1 MRVVLCPR
9 PVLSTNE
16 VNDFKS
22 FLVLLLNLFLPSF
35 PPRQM
40 DVHAFLFSDMLLL
53 CKNLNKKLDS
63 KVKVIRQPFLIDRLI
78 INDLSTSSSA
88 SNAGLACVYL
98 SEFGVAAAAFTLH
111 SPEPKIIKVSG
122 HPSTNELGHNDLMRC
137 IPRPFI

>member
-1 MRVVLCPR
+1 MRVVLLSR
-9 PVLSTNE
+9 FSTNE
-16 VNDFKS
+16 VKNYKS
-22 FLVLLLNLFLPSF
+22 FLLILLLNLFLPSF

-122 HPSTNELGHNDLMRC
+122 HPPDKRTTLATPVTHNDLMMR
-137 IPRPFI
+137 

>member
-1 MRVVLCPR
+1 MRLVLLSR
-9 PVLSTNE
+9 FSTNE
-16 VNDFKS
+16 VKNYKS
-22 FLVLLLNLFLPSF
+22 FLLLLVLNLFLPSF

-111 SPEPKIIKVSG
+111 SPEPKIIKVRYAWRV
-122 HPSTNELGHNDLMRC
+122 PPIN
-137 IPRPFI
+137 

>member
-1 MRVVLCPR
+1 
-9 PVLSTNE
+9 
-16 VNDFKS
+16 
-22 FLVLLLNLFLPSF
+22 
-35 PPRQM
+35 M

-122 HPSTNELGHNDLMRC
+122 HPPTKELPSNPRNLGNDLMRC
-137 IPRPFI
+137 IPRPFNKMIPF

>member
-1 MRVVLCPR
+1 
-9 PVLSTNE
+9 
-16 VNDFKS
+16 
-22 FLVLLLNLFLPSF
+22 
-35 PPRQM
+35 M

-122 HPSTNELGHNDLMRC
+122 HPSTTNTYPRIIGHSQRLDEMHPS
-137 IPRPFI
+137 II